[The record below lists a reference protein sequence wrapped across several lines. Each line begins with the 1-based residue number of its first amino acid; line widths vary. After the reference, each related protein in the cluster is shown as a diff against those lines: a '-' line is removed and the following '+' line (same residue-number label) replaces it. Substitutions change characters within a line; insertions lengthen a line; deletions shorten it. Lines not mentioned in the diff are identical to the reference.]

1 MSEVILKKYKRMDS
15 GLHCG
20 RKGGADNQ
28 DWGMPLKELL
38 HKFLDNE
45 FVELPEGSEE
55 YITNIKSVGNAG
67 SLPKKNLSP
76 KVGFKKK
83 AETFKEVITGVK
95 EEVTPTPKEESEKNS
110 NDSKK
115 PNRIGE

>member
-45 FVELPEGSEE
+45 FVELPEGSRWDLRR
-55 YITNIKSVGNAG
+55 K
-67 SLPKKNLSP
+67 LKLLKKL
-76 KVGFKKK
+76 
-83 AETFKEVITGVK
+83 
-95 EEVTPTPKEESEKNS
+95 
-110 NDSKK
+110 
-115 PNRIGE
+115 

>member
-1 MSEVILKKYKRMDS
+1 M
-15 GLHCG
+15 
-20 RKGGADNQ
+20 
-28 DWGMPLKELL
+28 
-38 HKFLDNE
+38 
-45 FVELPEGSEE
+45 
-55 YITNIKSVGNAG
+55 
-67 SLPKKNLSP
+67 
-76 KVGFKKK
+76 GFKKK